1 MPKNY
6 VYTDLS
12 VKKSLYLEVDGV
24 GDFEVSQFS
33 CGWAANEI
41 PTAACMLAIGRD
53 VRTQLKAKLH
63 DSATKLKTM
72 RKARVWFEPKG
83 EYDREVDWPAG
94 KRKIFEGYFTGFA
107 YRKINGKVTA
117 IGNLIHWLAALGF
130 SSTLT
135 EAGHVSNPT
144 SLNAAAVLPNLGDP
158 GAGEGAYIGNLTL
171 APILADQVTTDL
183 WKGIKE
189 MFCALAAIPALSPV
203 GTQGECGGAG
213 DGKKNDVALE
223 ALSRIEG
230 PAKDCN
236 KAYKR
241 GVALPLD
248 TKGVNVIEDSI
259 ATGLSQETVE
269 SYSTVSFWDKMVG
282 QLFPSFGMAIV
293 PMVESAIVVADT
305 PAYRTQVWREI
316 QIDDED
322 SFDLTRESHR
332 PLRAVG
338 VVGGYISQTKAGVQ
352 VNGED
357 EGPPGRPDSSFAV
370 VGGCYAE
377 DSVAAGDGMIMYV
390 SAPPWLQVVGVASA
404 YAAGTQGLKKD
415 TPVPTGTTPG
425 LPAKSDLPT
434 PASGTVGD
442 PVNEL
447 FTKYA
452 HEVFVNQMLR
462 GQSGAFSGKLRFDIA
477 PLSIVR
483 VRATTEKFIGPGQD
497 DLAEP
502 IVGCVQ
508 RVTISINAE
517 AGMAGTSFQ
526 LSHVRTATENKEDRT
541 SVTEHPLFGKAI
553 HGGGKHGCP
562 LVEDYEFPLPPQVA
576 PPPRPVGG

>member
-12 VKKSLYLEVDGV
+12 VKKSLYLTVEGV
-24 GDFEVSQFS
+24 GDFEVAQFS
-33 CGWAANEI
+33 SSWAGNEI
-41 PTAACMLAIGRD
+41 PTAAVMLAIGRD
-53 VRTQLKAKLH
+53 VRTQKQAALH
-63 DSATKLKTM
+63 AQATKLKQM
-72 RKARVWFEPKG
+72 RKATVWFEPKG
-83 EYDREVDWPAG
+83 EYDREVEWPAG
-94 KRKIFEGYFTGFA
+94 RKKIFEGYFTGFA
-107 YRKINGKVTA
+107 YRKISGKVTA

-135 EAGHVSNPT
+135 QAGHVANPT
-144 SLNAAAVLPNLGDP
+144 SLNAAAVLPNLQDP
-158 GAGEGAYIGNLTL
+158 GAGEGAYISNLTL
-171 APILADQVTTDL
+171 APILATHATEDL
-183 WKGIKE
+183 WKGIKT
-189 MFCALAAIPALSPV
+189 MFCALASIEALSPV
-203 GTQGECGGAG
+203 GTQGECGGQG
-213 DGKKNDVALE
+213 DGRKNDLALE
-223 ALSRIEG
+223 AFSRIEG
-230 PAKDCN
+230 PARDCDVP
-236 KAYKR
+236 YKR
-241 GVALPLD
+241 GVPLGLD
-248 TKGVNVIEDSI
+248 TKGISVIEDAIS
-259 ATGLSQETVE
+259 AGLSQETIE
-269 SYSTVSFWDKMVG
+269 SYSSVSFWDKMVS
-282 QLFPSFGMAIV
+282 QIFPAYGMAIV
-293 PMVESAIVVADT
+293 PMVESAVVIADT
-305 PAYRTQVWREI
+305 PAYGGQVWREI
-316 QIDDED
+316 QVDDED
-322 SFDLTRESHR
+322 SFDLSRESHR

-352 VNGED
+352 VQGEED
-357 EGPPGRPDSSFAV
+357 GGNAFAV

-377 DSVAAGDGMIMYV
+377 DSVAPGDGMIMYV
-390 SAPPWLQVVGVASA
+390 GAPHWLQVVGVATA
-404 YAAGTQGLKKD
+404 YVAGTQGLKKEA
-415 TPVPTGTTPG
+415 PVPTGTTPG
-425 LPAKSDLPT
+425 LPAKPDEPS

-447 FTKYA
+447 FNRYA

-502 IVGCVQ
+502 IIGCVQ

-526 LSHVRTATENKEDRT
+526 LSHVRTSAENREPRT
-541 SVTEHPLFGKAI
+541 SVKEHPLFGTAI

-562 LVEDYEFPLPPQVA
+562 LVDAYEFPDPPAVA